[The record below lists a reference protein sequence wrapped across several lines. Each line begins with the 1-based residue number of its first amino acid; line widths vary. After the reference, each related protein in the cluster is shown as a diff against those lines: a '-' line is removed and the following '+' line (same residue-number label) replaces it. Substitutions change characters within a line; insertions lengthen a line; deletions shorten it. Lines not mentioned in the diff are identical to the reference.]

1 MLLTGRSEEKRHSL
15 IASAIAF
22 ITTALILS
30 LARTRAPFTILLADR
45 FLPGTGWAEIV
56 LLALYAAILTIKFS
70 RRRDSS
76 ALRLGIWLAFS
87 IVFFTQFILGIAGFQ
102 KFLMTGRLH
111 IPVPAVVIAGPIYRG
126 QRFFMPILFLS
137 TIVLVGSAWC
147 SHLCYIGAWDGLAAL
162 KHKRAGKL
170 GPGWTWLRCGT
181 FAATPAAAIM
191 LRVFRVDSVTAG
203 LVAIGFGVLG
213 IGIMAVLSARVGVM
227 VHCTSICP
235 LGLAGNILGRINPF
249 RVRISDACNE
259 CGRCFP
265 VCRYNALD
273 LARIQKRRPGYTCT
287 LCGDCIGACKEDAIS
302 YSFPGLPRSGA
313 RLAFIILVVS
323 LHAVFLGVAR
333 I

>member
-1 MLLTGRSEEKRHSL
+1 MFLTGWPEEKRHSL
-15 IASAIAF
+15 IASVVAF
-22 ITTALILS
+22 VTTASILF
-30 LARTRAPFTILLADR
+30 LARTRVPFPILLADR
-45 FLPGTGWAEIV
+45 FLPGTGWAEIAV
-56 LLALYAAILTIKFS
+56 LALYAAILTRKLS
-70 RRRDSS
+70 RKRDSS
-76 ALRLGIWLAFS
+76 SLRLGIWLAFS
-87 IVFFTQFILGIAGFQ
+87 VVFFAQFILGIAGFQ

-137 TIVLVGSAWC
+137 TIVLVGPAWC

-170 GPGWTWLRCGT
+170 GAGWTWLRCGL
-181 FAATPAAAIM
+181 FAATPVAAIM

-203 LVAIGFGVLG
+203 FAAIGFGVLG
-213 IGIMAVLSARVGVM
+213 VGIMAVLSARAGVM

-249 RVRISDACNE
+249 RIRISGACNE

-273 LARIQKRRPGYTCT
+273 LAKIQRRKPGYTCT
-287 LCGDCIGACKEDAIS
+287 LCGDCIGACREDAIS
-302 YSFPGLPRSGA
+302 YSFAGLPRTAVRS
-313 RLAFIILVVS
+313 AFVILVVS